1 MYVYFCVPHFTLLF
15 LLLSLTTGLC
25 ANVQCKFGA
34 RCEGGVCICPTECPL
49 SREPVCGS
57 NLITYTNECELQ
69 KAACTVGHPL
79 NVHFYGD
86 CKEGL
91 SAAIGN
97 DTKNMLSAILWW
109 LNIILF
115 VMTRDHG
122 DRNFWSFVVLMKAL
136 QFVIIILLN
145 PPSFLIFS
153 ELFFIL

>member
-1 MYVYFCVPHFTLLF
+1 MHHSKILSVFLYFMYVYFCVPHFTLLF

-79 NVHFYGD
+79 TVHFYGD

-97 DTKNMLSAILWW
+97 DTKNMLSAIL
-109 LNIILF
+109 
-115 VMTRDHG
+115 
-122 DRNFWSFVVLMKAL
+122 
-136 QFVIIILLN
+136 
-145 PPSFLIFS
+145 
-153 ELFFIL
+153 